1 MNQELRSR
9 SCRLFQS
16 VILVQDPFYIIT
28 DLMYLFP
35 MLYRFKE
42 LYTNTCNA
50 FSLHSC
56 WNLISSNRDTYTQF
70 DIILNKFLQF
80 LEKNRHL
87 EYFSFHK
94 HNKWNKKT
102 MICSSF
108 PLHISQKYGSLKH
121 YFSSCFHLKV
131 KLW

>member
-16 VILVQDPFYIIT
+16 VILVQDPFYIII

-35 MLYRFKE
+35 MLYEFKE

-70 DIILNKFLQF
+70 DLILNKFLQF
-80 LEKNRHL
+80 LEKIGILNI
-87 EYFSFHK
+87 FHFI
-94 HNKWNKKT
+94 NIINGIKT